1 MGKGCL
7 RDQGLK
13 LLTCVCV
20 ASGVT
25 ISSTMPQV
33 AIARSAAPVQQF
45 DIPAGPLDQALRR
58 YMALTGRQLLYPAA
72 IVAGR
77 TSMAIKGT
85 MDADQALRSLLSGQP
100 ITIRRRGRNVI
111 VLASGP
117 TFEARKPLVKER
129 KPANRANPARR
140 QPEQTRGPA
149 DAREELPIVV
159 TGSNIRSSGIGVSP
173 LIELTAEDIE
183 RSGTGTIAE
192 ALALLPQNFGGT
204 GNEDT
209 SLTGS
214 DRTINN
220 LGLGSSVNLR
230 GLGSD
235 ATLTLVNGRRVA
247 GSGGRGDFA
256 DLSMVPLAAVERIEI
271 LTDGASALYGSDAVG
286 GVVNLL
292 LRRDYDGAETRYRI
306 GSVTR
311 GASQDV
317 QLGQLLGTRWETG
330 HVLAAYEF
338 QRREALGSASRD
350 YTRSAD
356 LRPIGG
362 NDYRLFFSSPGTV
375 VVLDPVRRTFVPAF
389 AIPPGQNGT
398 ALRPQDFVS
407 GQNLSSPRAQVDLL
421 PRQTRHSLFLTGE
434 QQLADRVTFYAEARY
449 TNRRFTH
456 LAQPSLTVMSV
467 TRANP
472 FFVSPNGSAV
482 TNIAYL
488 FDKDLGPLQTRGQ
501 VEAWSATGGI
511 RADIGG
517 DWQIDGFVSYA
528 RQTDHRHNDNIL
540 NATALNEALGTTPDD
555 PLTAFSAARDGFFN
569 PFGEGRSNNRA
580 VLDFIGSGFTDERF
594 SSALANSSLIADGT
608 LFEAPAGSVKLA
620 VGAQARIEDFSR
632 ATVSFISGRSPVAGI
647 PIDADRT
654 VLSAFAEVAAPLVSS
669 ANAIP
674 GIERLDLSAAV
685 RAERYSDFGTTLNP
699 KVGLAWQPVE
709 GLVLRASAGTSFR
722 APALLEVRDAFRISN
737 TQLPAIGG
745 GNRQVMSLGGGN
757 ADLQPE
763 TARSLTV
770 SMKLAPAALPGFSLE
785 ASFFQTRF
793 RNRIGQPANENIL
806 QALTNPIFA
815 PFVTFIDPANSP
827 QDRARA
833 EALIA
838 NPNSTIQPTINPDL
852 FSAIVDGRFVN
863 SARVDV
869 RGLDLA
875 ISQRLSLGEHKLALA
890 ANVSLM
896 VDFKDQITPIS
907 PLVERVGTLGNPVD
921 FRTRATADWSW
932 RSLGANIAINHF
944 GGYTDNISAPSR
956 SIASWTSLD
965 LQLRFVADD
974 TSGMLRGV
982 TAALTVQNIFDR
994 DPPFVDRSLGF
1005 GYDPANAD
1013 VLGRFVALQL
1023 KKRW

>member
-1 MGKGCL
+1 
-7 RDQGLK
+7 
-13 LLTCVCV
+13 
-20 ASGVT
+20 
-25 ISSTMPQV
+25 
-33 AIARSAAPVQQF
+33 
-45 DIPAGPLDQALRR
+45 
-58 YMALTGRQLLYPAA
+58 MALTGRQLLYPAS
-72 IVAGR
+72 IVANR
-77 TSMAIKGT
+77 MSPAIKGS
-85 MDADQALRSLLSGQP
+85 MDADQALRSLLAGQP
-100 ITIRRRGRNVI
+100 ISIRRRGRNVI
-111 VLASGP
+111 VLAAAP
-117 TFEARKPLVKER
+117 PAADTRKPLTRER
-129 KPANRANPARR
+129 KPFNPVNASRR
-140 QPEQTRGPA
+140 PTEQPESPEGAR
-149 DAREELPIVV
+149 DALPIVV
-159 TGSNIRSSGIGVSP
+159 TGSNIRSSGVGVSP

-214 DRTINN
+214 DRAINN

-256 DLSMVPLAAVERIEI
+256 DLSMIPLAAVERIEI

-306 GSVTR
+306 GSVMR

-317 QLGQLLGTRWETG
+317 QLGQLLGTRWKTG

-338 QRREALGSASRD
+338 QRREALSSASRD

-356 LRPIGG
+356 LRPLGG

-389 AIPPGQNGT
+389 AIPAGQNGT
-398 ALRPQDFVS
+398 ALRPQDFVP
-407 GQNLSSPRAQVDLL
+407 GQNLASPREQVDLL
-421 PRQTRHSLFLTGE
+421 PKQTRHSLFLTGE
-434 QQLADRVTFYAEARY
+434 QHLSGSVTFYAEGRY
-449 TNRRFTH
+449 TNRRFAH

-472 FFVSPNGSAV
+472 FYVSPNGSAV

-501 VEAWSATGGI
+501 VEAWSGTGGI
-511 RADIGG
+511 RANIGG
-517 DWQIDGFVSYA
+517 DWQLDGFVSYA
-528 RQTDHRHNDNIL
+528 RQTDHRRNENIL

-555 PLTAFSAARDGFFN
+555 PLTPFSAARDGFFN

-580 VLDFIGSGFTDERF
+580 VLAFIGSGFIDERF
-594 SSALANSSLIADGT
+594 SSGLVNSSLIADGT
-608 LFEAPAGSVKLA
+608 LFEGPGGLVKLA
-620 VGAQARIEDFSR
+620 IGAQARIEDFSR
-632 ATVSFISGRSPVAGI
+632 ATISFLSGRSPAAGV
-647 PIDADRT
+647 PIDADQA
-654 VLSAFAEVAAPLVSS
+654 VLSAFAEIAAPLVGG

-685 RAERYSDFGTTLNP
+685 RAERYSDFGTTVNP
-699 KVGLAWQPVE
+699 KVGLAWQPFE

-722 APALLEVRDAFRISN
+722 APALFEVRDAFRISN

-745 GNRQVMSLGGGN
+745 GNRQVISLGGGN
-757 ADLQPE
+757 ANLDPE
-763 TARSLTV
+763 TAKSLTV
-770 SMKLAPAALPGFSLE
+770 SMNLAPSALPGFALE

-806 QALTNPIFA
+806 QALTNPVFA

-827 QDRARA
+827 QDRAMVA
-833 EALIA
+833 TLLSS
-838 NPNSTIQPTINPDL
+838 PNSTIQPTINPDL

-869 RGLDLA
+869 RGFDLA
-875 ISQRLSLGEHKLALA
+875 VSQRLSLGEHKLAFA
-890 ANVSLM
+890 GNASIM
-896 VDFKDQITPIS
+896 IDFKDQITPIS
-907 PLVERVGTLGNPVD
+907 PLIERVGTLGNPVD
-921 FRTRATADWSW
+921 LRVRATADWSW

-944 GGYTDNISAPSR
+944 GGYTDNISTPAR

-965 LQLRFVADD
+965 FQLRFVPDD
-974 TSGMLRGV
+974 SSGIIKGF
-982 TAALTVQNIFDR
+982 TAALTVQNVFDR
-994 DPPFVDRSLGF
+994 DPPFVDRTLGF